1 MQEKIDYKKFDFQ
14 SAREILRG
22 KNIVFTGRGFL
33 VRGELMRL
41 ARQAGA
47 EVDSVVTKK
56 CDILIVGEKPG
67 SKLRKAKILGCDI
80 ITISDFKKIL
90 EGKVRKNQIEID
102 DALNVELEDG
112 EVEVLNILRK
122 NIVVIASNE
131 VIREKVIRN
140 IKLNGGNVLEN
151 IDDSVDILVYQP
163 SSSVNKQLDRAKELG
178 IEILTK
184 EEYIDYINNF
194 YELLNELKK
203 IRSEF
208 E

>member
-80 ITISDFKKIL
+80 ITISDFKNIL

-163 SSSVNKQLDRAKELG
+163 NSSVNKQLDRAKELG
-178 IEILTK
+178 IEILTLGVFNRK
-184 EEYIDYINNF
+184 LIN
-194 YELLNELKK
+194 
-203 IRSEF
+203 R
-208 E
+208 

>member
-41 ARQAGA
+41 ASQAGA

-178 IEILTK
+178 IEILTLGVFNRK
-184 EEYIDYINNF
+184 LIN
-194 YELLNELKK
+194 
-203 IRSEF
+203 R
-208 E
+208 